1 MQPFFEDYLNNLQE
15 LHNDIKNA
23 IEALPQTAFGWIP
36 PESSLNS
43 LSVLIVHLT
52 GAERY
57 WIGDVIA
64 RGSSGRDREAEFQ
77 VREMRL
83 DVLTDRLDDN
93 LMYVRCVLERLTL
106 QDLETSRIS
115 PRNGC
120 EVTVAWALAH
130 ALKHTALHVGHI
142 QIMRQLWEQQA
153 GFSASPRR
161 EA

>member
-15 LHNDIKNA
+15 LHHDIAGA
-23 IEALPQTAFGWIP
+23 IEALPQTAFDWSP

-43 LSVLIVHLT
+43 ISVLIVHLT

-64 RGSSGRDREAEFQ
+64 RESSGRDREAEFQ

-83 DVLTDRLDDN
+83 DVLTDRLEDN
-93 LMYVRCVLERLTL
+93 LVYARRVLETLTV
-106 QDLETSRIS
+106 QDLESLRIS
-115 PRNGC
+115 PRNGS

-153 GFSASPRR
+153 RD
-161 EA
+161 